1 MPLNSE
7 QKAMDKEFITPG
19 LAKVRVSESIPELMR
34 VLPGIPVSL
43 ALEQASIIQDCVRH
57 LTLESALAEQGGG
70 NLMWAAHYLSGM
82 AKALLDDAA
91 QGLQG

>member
-1 MPLNSE
+1 
-7 QKAMDKEFITPG
+7 MDKEFMTPG
-19 LAKVRVSESIPELMR
+19 VATMRVSESIPELMR
-34 VLPGIPVSL
+34 VLPGIPVNV

-82 AKALLDDAA
+82 AKALMDDAA
-91 QGLQG
+91 QGLQA

>member
-1 MPLNSE
+1 
-7 QKAMDKEFITPG
+7 MDNELITPG
-19 LAKVRVSESIPELMR
+19 VATVRVSESIPELMR
-34 VLPGIPVSL
+34 VLPGIPVTL

-70 NLMWAAHYLSGM
+70 KLMWAAHYLSGM

-91 QGLQG
+91 GGLQA

>member
-1 MPLNSE
+1 MGSTSRCL
-7 QKAMDKEFITPG
+7 T
-19 LAKVRVSESIPELMR
+19 
-34 VLPGIPVSL
+34 
-43 ALEQASIIQDCVRH
+43 ALCGSAAA

-82 AKALLDDAA
+82 AKTLLDDAA